1 MKIRRNDTVFV
12 MKGKDKGKR
21 GRVLTVN
28 PDKNRLTVEG
38 VNLIKK
44 HVKPSPNMRQ
54 AGIVQQPG
62 PFAIPNVMLVCT
74 KCSKP
79 TRSGIEILEVQEGE
93 KSRKQRV
100 RVCKQCQ
107 QQID

>member
-1 MKIRRNDTVFV
+1 MKIRRNDTVMV
-12 MKGKDKGKR
+12 VKGKDSGKS
-21 GRVLTVN
+21 GRVLRVF

-38 VNLIKK
+38 INIIKR
-44 HVKPSPNMRQ
+44 HVKPSPQIRQ

-62 PFAIPNVMLVCT
+62 PLALPNVKLVCT

-79 TRSGIEILEVQEGE
+79 VRSGIQVLEVQEGDRT
-93 KSRKQRV
+93 KKQRV
-100 RVCKQCQ
+100 RVCKSCN